1 MYDSGVFMSLIALHY
16 EFKEKIGTGSFGTV
30 YRVEDIA
37 TNNIF
42 AIKLFDKI
50 PIEDIREKMNPKV
63 MREITKMSHPNLIKI
78 YDYGIYQDSL
88 YLLSEFYK
96 SKGLQYFHLTNKNKP
111 DFFELITQICYALN
125 HLHTHNIIH
134 KDMKLENVLY
144 KKINDE
150 INVKVCDYGFNKII
164 SQTEAYP
171 ESEVISLPY
180 IAPELLQ
187 GSYFSP
193 KSDFY
198 ALGVIM
204 YYLSV
209 GTFPY
214 SREEIK
220 LMSEKKIPNIIPQFP
235 SKINPAVDKKLEDLI
250 FHLIE
255 FNPGLRIGKSREII
269 RYINEMQD
277 TKYPLTIEPPLV
289 KQIESKQFHF
299 RDADIIT
306 LRDQINEVKNQKGEI
321 IFVTGEKGVGKTSL
335 MQYIKWYLL
344 AENYH
349 VFYYNCD
356 PQHRDPFFMLCKEIF
371 LSQDEKGKHFF
382 QQSASN
388 KFCEFLFK
396 SEEKSLKI
404 IEDESDLMRDFE
416 LARDYMFCFSSTKPI
431 VYFITNIEEVDDSTI
446 NFLKYISTDLPK
458 YPIAIIVSSYNPYII
473 EMAEITNKIHI
484 EPLSRSESFQFIRE
498 ILGEGCPEDFLNQVY
513 MITNGNQRF
522 ILELIGNLIEKKII
536 LDEKGG
542 WHFEVD
548 ILEVELPKK
557 ILRAIEE
564 KIALIPENIKDML
577 VQLSILQVPLPT
589 NIIQTILHFSDSKDL
604 FFFMQDVEAL
614 DILVKD
620 EEYTDD
626 GYYKFVYPTLKS
638 ALVKRVS
645 AAKKKKISL
654 EVIQFFKKEQVT
666 RPAIMNGIIAH
677 CELAKDHESEIHYH
691 LLKTTTYME
700 NKDII
705 KAWSSCYRG
714 LLKINEIKDELHSKT
729 IQDYLKVLF
738 TLGILLKKCDI
749 SEICCRQYSQFIKNG
764 PQLMLLNARYKMVCR
779 DFVSAE
785 KNLLALQR
793 SKFSFDEND
802 LLLARLEL
810 HNFSH
815 EDDKA
820 HQAIQVLS
828 QKKLTLYQKINFYLF
843 SGDYY
848 YGIGAYENAIE
859 ELKKAQKIAKTNNAY
874 IRLGR
879 ILKVFGDSYNIL
891 NKVKNAIRHYEE
903 AVSVGLKEGDVLN
916 VANVLSHWG
925 FLNMKQGM
933 LRSGLDKSLEAL
945 SYFQKINY
953 TPGMAEVNLNIAQT
967 RFKLGDFREAE
978 KHFDTALAIAKEL
991 NDTNLIS
998 KIYNRSSFLKLR
1010 ILVPAKFL
1018 SYLHTRYDNFF
1029 KNNSIGN
1036 INSYL
1041 KNYCLWFVISR
1052 NYAELNSIIKQI
1064 KKEKIDTSL
1073 EMEFMYQ
1080 LHGWVARGEKRYS
1093 LAITNFKK
1101 AGTLAKKNQNEYALT
1116 MSYLNIADTYYIAKD
1131 YKQAEILCEQARALA
1146 VKNEFMRWDNY
1157 ARILEAKIM
1166 LRKADMNLR
1175 TIIRKLLKAES
1186 IAKKMKDWSLQCESL
1201 ILITLIYRTL
1211 HLKNLEYK
1219 FRHSYN
1225 RKLDVVLRGLS
1236 EDDQQRLKAIFHYEA
1251 LHSSSVLRQIIE
1263 ARINV
1268 SPSKLQHYFFDL
1280 LHLSSVQQIRFY
1292 LKKYILDVVGIDKFG
1307 IILYAD
1313 KDSEGEFWV
1322 NNKLSKAELT
1332 SIHQSYF
1339 EKLRA
1344 DLECQ
1349 YYTVKGQ
1356 HFCLVPLKL
1365 KNELEGIVIL
1375 ADRGEYPFTKSE
1387 KLIISLSGFYLTIIL
1402 KKIGEYEEVL
1412 EQREQLSNLITIS
1425 RDILQIMNLDEL
1437 KKQITL
1443 NAIRLSGAER
1453 GFFINLDENKNFVF
1467 NVALLSTGEKIDKD
1481 NLKISK
1487 TVLKDVYESKI
1498 AMSTFD
1504 AVEDQRFSDSESIQR
1519 HDLRSVY
1526 CSPLHMHNEIFGFL
1540 YLDNLTSANK
1550 VIRFNEKLLEIFILM
1565 AETAIKNSIDF
1576 EKLSI
1581 ANQELLKID
1590 QERAQFINI
1599 SSHEFNTPIQ
1609 TLKGYIS
1616 ILKDPETPEN
1626 VRQNTMNIM
1635 ERNVDRLLHA
1645 INNILQMN
1653 ALETRGIQFEKELIE
1668 PEDILRIVYEETLA
1682 LAKSRKQ
1689 KLLLKIASGLKPIR
1703 GERITLINGL
1713 KNLVLNAIK
1722 YTDDYGEITIG
1733 ARKSR
1738 FRKEEADEKESLI
1751 IYIKDNGIGI
1761 PSYELDN
1768 IFREF
1773 YEVADIKAHHSG
1785 VTEFKSSG
1793 LGLGLPITKT
1803 IVEHYGGKMWVKSV
1817 KGEGSTFFIS
1827 LPFAKKQR
1835 KKKGEE

>member
-1 MYDSGVFMSLIALHY
+1 MSLIALHH

-30 YRVEDIA
+30 YKVEDIA
-37 TNNIF
+37 TKKIF
-42 AIKLFDKI
+42 AVKLFDKI

-63 MREITKMSHPNLIKI
+63 MREITKISHPNLIKI
-78 YDYGIYQDSL
+78 YDYGIYQNNL
-88 YLLSEFYK
+88 YLLSEFFK
-96 SKGLQYFHLTNKNKP
+96 SKGLPNFHLTNKNKQ
-111 DFFELITQICYALN
+111 DFFELITQVCYALN
-125 HLHTHNIIH
+125 HLHTHHIIH
-134 KDMKLENVLY
+134 KDLKLENVLY
-144 KKINDE
+144 QKSSNK

-171 ESEVISLPY
+171 ESEVVSLPY

-187 GSYFSP
+187 GSSFSP

-209 GTFPY
+209 GTFPF

-220 LMSEKKIPNIIPQFP
+220 LMSEKKIPNIIPKFP
-235 SKINPAVDKKLEDLI
+235 TKINPAVDKKLEDLI

-255 FNPGLRIGKSREII
+255 FNPALRIGKSQEII

-277 TKYPLTIEPPLV
+277 TTYPLTTEPPLV
-289 KQIESKQFHF
+289 KQIESTQFYF
-299 RDADIIT
+299 RDKDIDT
-306 LRDQINEVKNQKGEI
+306 LRDRINEVKNQKGEI

-344 AENYH
+344 SEDFH
-349 VFYYNCD
+349 VFYYNCN

-371 LSQDEKGKHFF
+371 LSMDEKGKYLFE
-382 QQSASN
+382 QSASN

-416 LARDYMFCFSSTKPI
+416 LARDYMFGFSSTKPI
-431 VYFITNIEEVDDSTI
+431 VYFITNIEEVNEPTI
-446 NFLKYISTDLPK
+446 NFLEYIAPDLPNH
-458 YPIAIIVSSYNPYII
+458 PIVIIVSSYNPYIVDFS
-473 EMAEITNKIHI
+473 EITYKIHI
-484 EPLSRSESFQFIRE
+484 EPLSQPESFQFISE
-498 ILGEGCPEDFLNQVY
+498 ILGEGCPEEFLYQIY
-513 MITNGNQRF
+513 LITNGNQRF

-536 LDEKGG
+536 LDVKGN
-542 WHFEVD
+542 WHFDVN

-557 ILRAIEE
+557 ILTAIEE
-564 KIALIPENIKDML
+564 KIALIPEKIKNLL
-577 VQLSILQVPLPT
+577 VQLSVLQIPLST

-614 DILVKD
+614 DILVKND
-620 EEYTDD
+620 EYAED
-626 GYYKFVYPTLKS
+626 GYYKFVYPALKS
-638 ALVKRVS
+638 VLLKKVS
-645 AAKKKKISL
+645 TAKKKKISQ
-654 EVIQFFKKEQVT
+654 EVIHYFKTHQVT
-666 RPAIMNGIIAH
+666 KPAIMDGIIAH
-677 CELAKDHESEIHYH
+677 CELAEDHESEIHYH
-691 LLKTTTYME
+691 LLKTITYME

-705 KAWSSCYRG
+705 EAWDSCYRG
-714 LLKINEIKDELHSKT
+714 LLKICVLKEDLQAKT
-729 IQDYLKVLF
+729 IQDYLKVLLA
-738 TLGILLKKCDI
+738 LGILLKKCDLT
-749 SEICCRQYSQFIKNG
+749 EICCRQFSTFIKKD
-764 PQLMLLNARYKMVCR
+764 PQLMLLNARYKMACR
-779 DFVSAE
+779 DFSSA
-785 KNLLALQR
+785 KKTLDTLQK
-793 SKFSFDEND
+793 SKFPFDEND
-802 LLLARLEL
+802 ILLAGLEL
-810 HNFSH
+810 HNFSR
-815 EDDKA
+815 EEDKA
-820 HQAIQVLS
+820 HQAIQILS
-828 QKKLTLYQKINFYLF
+828 AKELTPFQKINFYLF

-848 YGIGAYENAIE
+848 YAIGAYETAIK
-859 ELKKAQKIAKTNNAY
+859 ELKKAQKIAKTQEAF

-879 ILKVFGDSYNIL
+879 ILKVLGDSYNIL
-891 NKVKNAIRHYEE
+891 NKVKNAIRNYED
-903 AVSVGLKEGDVLN
+903 AAALSLKEGDILN

-933 LRSGLDKSLEAL
+933 LRAGLDKSLEAL
-945 SYFQKINY
+945 SYFEKINF

-967 RFKLGDFREAE
+967 TFKLGEFREAE
-978 KHFDTALAIAKEL
+978 KHFDTALAMAKEL

-1018 SYLHTRYDNFF
+1018 SFLRTHYDNFF
-1029 KNNSIGN
+1029 KNHSIGN

-1041 KNYCLWFVISR
+1041 KNYCFWLVISR
-1052 NYAELNSIIKQI
+1052 NYKQLKSVSDQI
-1064 KKEKIDTSL
+1064 KKEKINTSL

-1080 LHGWVARGEKRYS
+1080 LQGWLARGEKKYT

-1116 MSYLNIADTYYIAKD
+1116 MSYLNIADTYYITKD
-1131 YKQAEILCEQARALA
+1131 YKQSEIHCEQARALA
-1146 VKNEFMRWDNY
+1146 VKNEFLRWDNY
-1157 ARILEAKIM
+1157 GRVLEAKIL

-1175 TIIRKLLKAES
+1175 TVIRKLLKAET
-1186 IAKKMKDWSLQCESL
+1186 IAKKMKDWDLQCESL

-1211 HLKNLEYK
+1211 HIKNLEYK
-1219 FRHSYN
+1219 FRRNYN

-1236 EDDQQRLKAIFHYEA
+1236 EDDQQRVRAIFHYEA
-1251 LHSSSVLRQIIE
+1251 LLSSSKLRQIIE
-1263 ARINV
+1263 ARINI

-1280 LHLSSVQQIRFY
+1280 LHLSSVHQIRFY
-1292 LKKYILDVVGIDKFG
+1292 LKKYVLDVVGIDKFG
-1307 IILYAD
+1307 IILYEN
-1313 KDSEGEFWV
+1313 KDSEGEFWL
-1322 NNKLSKAELT
+1322 NNQLAKTEFT

-1339 EKLRA
+1339 EKLRTE
-1344 DLECQ
+1344 LECQ

-1356 HFCLVPLKL
+1356 HFCLAPLKL
-1365 KNELEGIVIL
+1365 KNELEGIFIL
-1375 ADRGEYPFTKSE
+1375 ADMGEYPFTKSE
-1387 KLIISLSGFYLTIIL
+1387 KLIIKLSAFYLTIIL

-1425 RDILQIMNLDEL
+1425 RDILQVMNMEEL
-1437 KKQITL
+1437 QNQITL
-1443 NAIRLSGAER
+1443 NAIKLSGAER

-1467 NVALLSTGEKIDKD
+1467 NVALLGTGEKIDKD

-1487 TVLKDVYESKI
+1487 TVLKDVYESKV
-1498 AMSTFD
+1498 AMSTFE
-1504 AVEDQRFSDSESIQR
+1504 AVDDQHFSDTESIHR
-1519 HDLRSVY
+1519 HDLQSVY
-1526 CSPLHMHNEIFGFL
+1526 CSPLNMHNEIFGFL
-1540 YLDNLTSANK
+1540 YLDKLTSINK

-1565 AETAIKNSIDF
+1565 AETAIKNALDF

-1616 ILKDPETPEN
+1616 ILKDPETPEH
-1626 VRQNTMNIM
+1626 VRQNTINIM

-1653 ALETRGIQFEKELIE
+1653 ALETRGIQFEKELIS
-1668 PEDILRIVYEETLA
+1668 PEDILKIVYEETLV
-1682 LAKSRKQ
+1682 LTELRKQ
-1689 KLLLKIASGLKPIR
+1689 KLVLKIAQGLKPIR

-1803 IVEHYGGKMWVKSV
+1803 IIEHYGGKMWVMSV

-1827 LPFAKKQR
+1827 LPFAKKKR
-1835 KKKGEE
+1835 KKKSEK

>member
-1 MYDSGVFMSLIALHY
+1 MSLIALHY
-16 EFKEKIGTGSFGTV
+16 EFKEMIGSGSFGTV

-37 TNNIF
+37 TKNIF
-42 AIKLFDKI
+42 AVKLFDKI
-50 PIEDIREKMNPKV
+50 PIDDIREKMNPKV

-78 YDYGIYQDSL
+78 YDYGIYQNNL
-88 YLLSEFYK
+88 YLLSEFFK
-96 SKGLQYFHLTNKNKP
+96 SKGLQNFHLTNKNKP
-111 DFFELITQICYALN
+111 DFFEIITQICYALN
-125 HLHTHNIIH
+125 HLHTHDIIH

-144 KKINDE
+144 KKINDK
-150 INVKVCDYGFNKII
+150 IDVKVCDYGFNKII
-164 SQTEAYP
+164 LQTEAYP
-171 ESEVISLPY
+171 ESEVVSLPY

-187 GSYFSP
+187 SSYFSP

-235 SKINPAVDKKLEDLI
+235 TKINPAVDKKLEDLI

-255 FNPGLRIGKSREII
+255 FNPALRISKTQEII

-277 TKYPLTIEPPLV
+277 KNFPLTIEPPLV

-299 RDADIIT
+299 RDTDIIT
-306 LRDQINEVKNQKGEI
+306 LRDQINEVKNKRGEI

-335 MQYIKWYLL
+335 MQYIKWYILS
-344 AENYH
+344 EDYH
-349 VFYYNCD
+349 VFYYNCN

-382 QQSASN
+382 EQSASN

-431 VYFITNIEEVDDSTI
+431 VYFITNIEEVDESTI
-446 NFLKYISTDLPK
+446 NFLKYISTDLPNF
-458 YPIAIIVSSYNPYII
+458 PIAIIVSSYNPYII
-473 EMAEITNKIHI
+473 DTAHTTQKIHI
-484 EPLSRSESFQFIRE
+484 EPLSKTESFQFIRE
-498 ILGEGCPEDFLNQVY
+498 ILGEGCPEEFLHQVY

-522 ILELIGNLIEKKII
+522 ILELIGQLIEKKII
-536 LDEKGG
+536 LDDTGT
-542 WHFEVD
+542 WHFD
-548 ILEVELPKK
+548 ANIMDVELPQK
-557 ILRAIEE
+557 ILIAIEK
-564 KIALIPENIKDML
+564 KIALIPKNIKDLL
-577 VQLSILQVPLPT
+577 VQLSILQVPLST
-589 NIIQTILHFSDSKDL
+589 NIIQTILHFSDSKKL
-604 FFFMQDVEAL
+604 FFFMQDVETL
-614 DILVKD
+614 DVLVINN
-620 EEYTDD
+620 EYADD
-626 GYYKFVYPTLKS
+626 GYYKFVYPALKAMLS
-638 ALVKRVS
+638 KKVGTAKRKKVS
-645 AAKKKKISL
+645 QEI
-654 EVIQFFKKEQVT
+654 IHYFKTQKVT
-666 RPAIMNGIIAH
+666 TPAIIDGIIVH
-677 CELAKDHESEIHYH
+677 CELANDHESEIHYH
-691 LLKTTTYME
+691 LLKSIISME

-705 KAWSSCYRG
+705 EGWSSCYRG
-714 LLKINEIKDELHSKT
+714 LLKLNILKEDLQPKT
-729 IQDYLKVLF
+729 IQDYLKIVF
-738 TLGILLKKCDI
+738 TLGILLKKCDFR
-749 SEICCRQYSQFIKNG
+749 EMCCKQYSGFIKSD
-764 PQLMLLNARYKMVCR
+764 PQLMLLNARYKMACR
-779 DFVSAE
+779 DYVTAGRT
-785 KNLLALQR
+785 LVALQN
-793 SKFSFDEND
+793 SKFPFDENEI
-802 LLLARLEL
+802 LLAQLEL
-810 HNFSH
+810 YNFSH
-815 EDDKA
+815 EEDKA
-820 HQAIQVLS
+820 HQAIKILAE
-828 QKKLTLYQKINFYLF
+828 KKLTSYQKINFFLF

-848 YGIGAYENAIE
+848 YAIGAYETAIE
-859 ELKKAQKIAKTNNAY
+859 ELKKAQKIAKTQHAY

-879 ILKVFGDSYNIL
+879 ILKVLGDTYNIL
-891 NKVKNAIRHYEE
+891 NKVGQAVRNYEDAA
-903 AVSVGLKEGDVLN
+903 AVSMKEGDILN

-925 FLNMKQGM
+925 FLNMKQGA
-933 LRSGLDKSLEAL
+933 LREGLDKSLEAL
-945 SYFQKINY
+945 SYFQKINFS
-953 TPGMAEVNLNIAQT
+953 PGMAEVNLNIAQN

-978 KHFDTALAIAKEL
+978 KHFDAALSIAKEL
-991 NDTNLIS
+991 KDTSLIG

-1018 SYLHTRYDNFF
+1018 SFLRTRYDNFF

-1041 KNYCLWFVISR
+1041 KNYCFWLVISQ
-1052 NYAELNSIIKQI
+1052 NYTEMNTILKQI

-1080 LHGWVARGEKRYS
+1080 LHGWVARDEKRYS
-1093 LAITNFKK
+1093 LAISNFKK

-1116 MSYLNIADTYYIAKD
+1116 MSYLNIADTYYVAKN
-1131 YKQAEILCEQARALA
+1131 YKQAEIFCEQARAMA
-1146 VKNEFMRWDNY
+1146 VKNEFLRWDNY
-1157 ARILEAKIM
+1157 ARILESKIM

-1175 TIIRKLLKAES
+1175 TVIRKLLKAEA
-1186 IAKKMKDWSLQCESL
+1186 IAKKMKDWDLQCESL

-1219 FRHSYN
+1219 FRRNYN
-1225 RKLDVVLRGLS
+1225 RKLEVVLRGLT
-1236 EDDQQRLKAIFHYEA
+1236 EDDQQRIKTIFHYDA
-1251 LHSSSVLRQIIE
+1251 LHSSSALRQIIE
-1263 ARINV
+1263 ARISV
-1268 SPSKLQHYFFDL
+1268 SPAKLQHYFFDL
-1280 LHLSSVQQIRFY
+1280 LHLSSVNQIRFY
-1292 LKKYILDVVGIDKFG
+1292 LKKYIHEVVGIDKFG
-1307 IILYAD
+1307 IILYQN

-1322 NNKLSKAELT
+1322 NNQLAKTELT
-1332 SIHQSYF
+1332 SIHQGYF
-1339 EKLRA
+1339 EKLRTE
-1344 DLECQ
+1344 LECQ
-1349 YYTVKGQ
+1349 YYEVKGQ

-1387 KLIISLSGFYLTIIL
+1387 KLIIKLSGFYLTIIL

-1487 TVLKDVYESKI
+1487 TVLKDVYESKV

-1504 AVEDQRFSDSESIQR
+1504 AVENQRFSDSESIQR

-1540 YLDNLTSANK
+1540 YLDNLTSMNK

-1609 TLKGYIS
+1609 TLKSYIS
-1616 ILKDPETPEN
+1616 ILKDPKTPED

-1653 ALETRGIQFEKELIE
+1653 ALETRGIQFEKELID
-1668 PEDILRIVYEETLA
+1668 PGDILRIVYEETLA
-1682 LAKSRKQ
+1682 LTHTRKQ
-1689 KLLLKIASGLKPIR
+1689 KLVLKIAQGLKPIR
-1703 GERITLINGL
+1703 GERITLINGI

-1722 YTDDYGEITIG
+1722 FTDDYGEITIG

-1738 FRKEEADEKESLI
+1738 FRKEEANEKESLI

-1773 YEVADIKAHHSG
+1773 YEVTDIKAHHSG

-1803 IVEHYGGKMWVKSV
+1803 IIEHYGGKMWVKSV

-1827 LPFAKKQR
+1827 LPFAKKTR
-1835 KKKGEE
+1835 KKKSEK